1 MRTTLAYCPRHSAST
16 VRSSKER
23 PHPYY
28 RPRRLKRL
36 DDCHGRAS
44 NDPTYTDKGG
54 LAFSSS
60 VRVDLAEQ
68 PNHLPPLV
76 RMHRQHVDDVRP
88 VVASLVALAEQLR
101 GDRVAV
107 GLLVDQDSAEVVAGL
122 RVE

>member
-1 MRTTLAYCPRHSAST
+1 
-16 VRSSKER
+16 
-23 PHPYY
+23 
-28 RPRRLKRL
+28 LKRL